1 MMSKTHIKHIILGL
15 TVSIGI
21 GYSIS
26 SSDEDFV
33 KKSIISAIG
42 YFFGY
47 RYFINKKNID
57 AEVESL
63 KELLEEKKVDQRVEI
78 LENMLGE
85 SDNIISNQEEVIKYY
100 EDLLDDATVRFPCN
114 CGVNTFEGIFKPTG
128 SYIVEC
134 EFCKNKYNIDLKL
147 ETALITEPIED
158 LNIDKLIRENTN
170 DNN

>member
-1 MMSKTHIKHIILGL
+1 MTINTLIKHIILGAAIS
-15 TVSIGI
+15 TGI

-26 SSDEDFV
+26 SGGEDFI
-33 KKSIISAIG
+33 KKSIISGIG

-47 RYFINKKNID
+47 CYFSNKKNKDEKIQ
-57 AEVESL
+57 SL
-63 KELLEEKKVDQRVEI
+63 EELLEQKKADQRVEI
-78 LENMLGE
+78 LETMLQE
-85 SDNIISNQEEVIKYY
+85 SDTVIANQEEVLKHY
-100 EDLLDDATVRFPCN
+100 EDLLDDAVVRFPCN
-114 CGVNTFEGIFKPTG
+114 CGKNMFEGIFKPKG
-128 SYIVEC
+128 SYVVEC